1 MAVGNGLAPMPTNKP
16 RGPRR
21 QKAKPVA
28 AAIAPSGLKA
38 WHCFAFLVVI
48 AILWHYFRPL
58 LTSSEWRPDFSG
70 ASTGCAI
77 VFQERGTSCWS
88 SSGSCCAAASE
99 GAKAMRSLWASVHP
113 GENTGRASC
122 CPRQTAARHQCRTR
136 GSTATVE
143 IIASTSSPR
152 PGPSCL
158 LTPSSFSADYRS
170 LNSSRSATL
179 ASIFLARSKSGGT

>member
-1 MAVGNGLAPMPTNKP
+1 VAVGNGLAPMPTNKP

-122 CPRQTAARHQCRTR
+122 LVKRQPGISAGRAAPLQQSR
-136 GSTATVE
+136 
-143 IIASTSSPR
+143 SSPR
-152 PGPSCL
+152 LHRRGP
-158 LTPSSFSADYRS
+158 AH
-170 LNSSRSATL
+170 L
-179 ASIFLARSKSGGT
+179 AC